1 MVTKKRTSDAAE
13 LPNKAADRGQ
23 DTARPIQEDDEMGEF
38 EDRWED
44 EIEEEV
50 VDKDVMEEDE
60 DGDGELQDAW
70 TLADKTQTLR
80 RPRRTRTRPSRSARR
95 TCLA

>member
-60 DGDGELQDAW
+60 DGDGELA
-70 TLADKTQTLR
+70 TSNGKADETQTSH

-95 TCLA
+95 TCRA